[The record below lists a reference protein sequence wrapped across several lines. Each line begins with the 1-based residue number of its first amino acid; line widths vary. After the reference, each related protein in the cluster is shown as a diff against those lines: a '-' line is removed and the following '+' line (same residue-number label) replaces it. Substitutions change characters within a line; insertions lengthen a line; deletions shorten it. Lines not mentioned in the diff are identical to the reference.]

1 MRYSYT
7 INFSILRHFIVVAFL
22 GNLPLYGVFAQLQS
36 GEAFLQG
43 KYVEVAINECGVYGA
58 NGSLPTQGAQGTAYH
73 SNSPNGLG
81 FIADPSLNGWGTPEP
96 GGTHNFCGDYFTR
109 VAPEEGCTL
118 A

>member
-58 NGSLPTQGAQGTAYH
+58 NGSLPTKARKELPTTQ
-73 SNSPNGLG
+73 
-81 FIADPSLNGWGTPEP
+81 
-96 GGTHNFCGDYFTR
+96 TR
-109 VAPEEGCTL
+109 LTVWVL
-118 A
+118 